1 VHIELG
7 GLSVVRVDPTRLDS
21 KRDVP
26 SVTPNVTTLIKEES
40 HQNSSCECFKIKIAT
55 VGDKNEVTVCNR

>member
-1 VHIELG
+1 MAFAAKKLDILIERRGSKRKKTKVHIELG

-40 HQNSSCECFKIKIAT
+40 HQN
-55 VGDKNEVTVCNR
+55 